1 LLIANREV
9 SVRAAAAETPTI
21 TTVHS
26 KKNFMISIPNTRLGK
41 TASSYE
47 QADNQQKDML
57 RMVLAGEATVKNPS
71 VR

>member
-1 LLIANREV
+1 MPQRECNPV
-9 SVRAAAAETPTI
+9 GKARIYRFGSC
-21 TTVHS
+21 S
-26 KKNFMISIPNTRLGK
+26 KIPFGYLTNTRLGK

-47 QADNQQKDML
+47 QTDNQQKDML